1 MGAPDFESRGVPHG
15 GLWVDRYHI
24 DSMQIAWKNR
34 LFNRA
39 TFDLFGRRHPFGGG
53 YILVAGL
60 AIALDFAT
68 SFSFDDGEIT
78 YLRSL
83 NRYDPGFL
91 DWLRGYRFSGDI
103 DAISEGTIAYAN
115 EPLLRV
121 TAPFPE
127 ALALEA
133 GLLHAIG
140 VSSTIATKAARIVQA
155 ADGRSVSEFAL
166 RRAHHPWLTTRS
178 AVIGGFSSTSNLDAA
193 RDLSIPASG
202 TIPHA
207 LVTAFAT
214 EREAFTAV
222 ANSFASYTLL
232 LDTYD
237 VEHAT
242 DIAIEVALEALLTKG
257 HRLEAVRLD
266 SGDLG
271 AQARMV
277 RAKLDR
283 NGLTDTKIVA
293 SGDLDEWS
301 ISALVTSGAPIDGFG
316 VGGRLVVPGE
326 VSDDHP
332 SSIGAVYKLVWLE
345 GAAEPARMKLSTDK
359 QTWPGIKQIYR
370 LPGWAGDIVATADEP
385 APRQSMSL
393 LAPVMRNGALLPDA
407 SPTFRVICIRAKANL
422 AAMPA
427 RFGALENPRDYV
439 ISYSPALT
447 ALRDRARLSILGN

>member
-1 MGAPDFESRGVPHG
+1 MSAPDFENRGVPHG

-24 DSMQIAWKNR
+24 DSMQIAWKNQ

-53 YILVAGL
+53 YFLAAGL
-60 AIALDFAT
+60 AIALDFAST
-68 SFSFDDGEIT
+68 FSFDTSEIE

-83 NRYDPGFL
+83 NRYDAGFL
-91 DWLRGYRFSGDI
+91 EWLRRFRFSGDI
-103 DAISEGTIAYAN
+103 EAIPEGTIAYAN

-127 ALALEA
+127 ALAVEA

-140 VSSTIATKAARIVQA
+140 TSSTIATKAARIVQA
-155 ADGRSVSEFAL
+155 ADGRAVSEFAL

-178 AVIGGFSSTSNLDAA
+178 AVIGGFTSTSNLDAA

-207 LVTAFAT
+207 LVTAFAS

-222 ANSFASYTLL
+222 ANSFRSYTLL

-237 VEHAT
+237 VEKAT
-242 DIAIEVALEALLTKG
+242 DTAIEVAKEAYVSRG

-271 AQARMV
+271 AQAKMV
-277 RAKLDR
+277 RAKLNR
-283 NGLTDTKIVA
+283 GGQHDTKIVA
-293 SGDLDEWS
+293 SGDLDEWE
-301 ISALVTSGAPIDGFG
+301 IARLVASGAPIDGFG

-326 VSDDHP
+326 VSEARP

-345 GAAEPARMKLSTDK
+345 GAPEPARMKLSADK
-359 QTWPGIKQIYR
+359 HTWPGKKQIYR
-370 LPGWAGDIVATADEP
+370 LPGWAGDVISTEDEP
-385 APRQSMSL
+385 GPDHSTPL
-393 LAPVMRNGALLPDA
+393 LVPVMRAGEITPDA
-407 SPTFRVICIRAKANL
+407 RPTFRIVCLRARANL

-427 RFGALENPRDYV
+427 RFGALENPKHYEV
-439 ISYSPALT
+439 SYSEQLT
-447 ALRDRARLSILGN
+447 GLRDRARHSILGD